1 MLTFHNQA
9 GFTPGTEDWF
19 QIQKLIDI
27 NIIHQLTNKKNPRKT
42 QNQINHVIISIDAEK
57 ALENFSTHS

>member
-9 GFTPGTEDWF
+9 GFIPGTEDWF

-27 NIIHQLTNKKNPRKT
+27 NIIHQLTNKKSPKNPKP
-42 QNQINHVIISIDAEK
+42 NQPCNHLNRCRES
-57 ALENFSTHS
+57 S

>member
-9 GFTPGTEDWF
+9 GFIPGTEDWF

-27 NIIHQLTNKKNPRKT
+27 NIIHQLTNKKPPEKPKT
-42 QNQINHVIISIDAEK
+42 K
-57 ALENFSTHS
+57 STM